1 MTPSRPRWWP
11 RSVRRQLVIGV
22 SVIVCAAMIGGGA
35 VAAAILRN
43 EMISLTNTQV
53 THSLDAFSY
62 SYGKAQLAAAQSRTL
77 TDPVLEVNSFPGQAP
92 GTVIAVLRG
101 QRAVFAAS
109 FTGGEPGSV
118 PDDVVRDLQA
128 VNWPSGETRTVRLGE
143 SGEYRVG
150 TRDVGSGERLVSAV
164 SLVDANRTLASHALA
179 VAVLV
184 AVALVVAAAAT
195 VQLIR
200 LALRPLQRVADV
212 AGDVANLPLTAAE
225 YRITSRV
232 SDRDADPGSEV
243 GVLGSSLNLLLD
255 NVDAA
260 LTQRAETDRRVRQ
273 FLTDASHELR
283 TPLAAILGYAELTR
297 QDSAGLPPMTEYALE
312 RIESES
318 RRMTALVSDLL
329 LLSRL
334 DERQDL
340 HIEEVDLCGVVADAV
355 NDAAVAGPE
364 HRYVAEL
371 PDYPV
376 WVRGDRARLQQ
387 VILNLLSNARMHT
400 PPGVTV
406 TTAVSMA
413 GEPGRS
419 TVVLEVRDNGP
430 GIPEAIV
437 PYLFGRFVRADKDR
451 SREMGSS
458 GLGLAIVASVVEAHQ
473 GTVSVRSRPGQT
485 VFTVRLPA
493 APGS

>member
-1 MTPSRPRWWP
+1 MIRRLASWWP
-11 RSVRRQLVIGV
+11 KSLRQQLVIGV
-22 SVIVCAAMIGGGA
+22 SVIVCTAMIGGGA
-35 VAAAILRN
+35 VAMAILRN

-53 THSLDAFSY
+53 AHSLDSFSY
-62 SYGKAQLAAAQSRTL
+62 SYGKAKLATAQSGPSHSAAT
-77 TDPVLEVNSFPGQAP
+77 EAANFPGQAP
-92 GTVIAVLRG
+92 GTVIAALRN
-101 QRAVFAAS
+101 QRAVLAAS
-109 FTGGEPGSV
+109 YTGGEPGPV
-118 PDDVVRDLQA
+118 PDDVVRDLEA
-128 VNWPSGETRTVRLGE
+128 VDWPSGATRTIDLGE
-143 SGEYRVG
+143 LGKHRVG
-150 TRDVGSGERLVSAV
+150 TRDLGSGERLVSAV
-164 SLVDANRTLASHALA
+164 SLEDAQQTLVSHALA
-179 VAVLV
+179 IAVLV

-195 VQLIR
+195 VKLIR
-200 LALRPLQRVADV
+200 TALRPLRRVADV
-212 AGDVANLPLTAAE
+212 ARDVATLPLDAAE
-225 YRITSRV
+225 YRIYARV
-232 SDRDADPGSEV
+232 NDRDADPDSEV
-243 GVLGSSLNLLLD
+243 GVVGSSLNLLLD

-260 LTQRAETDRRVRQ
+260 LTQRAETDRRMRQ

-297 QDSAGLPPMTEYALE
+297 QDSAALPPMTEYALE

-340 HIEEVDLCGVVADAV
+340 QIEEVDLCEVVANAV
-355 NDAAVAGPE
+355 NDATVAGPD
-364 HRYVAEL
+364 HHYSARL

-387 VILNLLSNARMHT
+387 IILNLLSNARMHT

-406 TTAVSMA
+406 TTTLGTS
-413 GEPGRS
+413 GEPGWS
-419 TVVLEVRDNGP
+419 TAVLEVSDDGP

-437 PYLFGRFVRADKDR
+437 PYLFGRFVRADKAR

-458 GLGLAIVASVVEAHQ
+458 GLGLAIVASVVEAHH
-473 GTVSVRSRPGQT
+473 GTIGVNSRPGHT

-493 APGS
+493 APGR